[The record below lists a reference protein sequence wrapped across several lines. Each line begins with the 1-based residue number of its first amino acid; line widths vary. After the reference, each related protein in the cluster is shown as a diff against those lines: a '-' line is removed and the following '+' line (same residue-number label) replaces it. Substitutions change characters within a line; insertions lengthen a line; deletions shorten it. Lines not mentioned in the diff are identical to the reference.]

1 METQKGPQDPNN
13 RHDAMAFAAWGGL
26 IGGAI
31 GLVAGLVTSN
41 WFIWAVGIGTVGYI
55 AGALIDSSRR

>member
-1 METQKGPQDPNN
+1 
-13 RHDAMAFAAWGGL
+13 MAFAAWGGL

-55 AGALIDSSRR
+55 AGALIDRSRL